1 MKARAVRT
9 TISWSILFAAWGST
23 GAAQTVEKKLP
34 LANIVTPGAIQDL
47 GSVLTV
53 MPDVRRVSYDS
64 ATKSMVVRG
73 SAGQIS
79 LAEWLVQQLDRPAG
93 GPSAE
98 RQKPGVFEYHPP
110 AGHDDGD
117 NAVRVFHMTHTDTQ
131 TLEEVLTVMRFGADI
146 DHAMAFIAGGDVVV
160 RAAPQRVAMA
170 EWVVQQLEQPADAE
184 RKTVAFEYQS
194 PDGGRDALASA
205 VRIVYLTNT
214 GTPEAIWALVR
225 LVRTG
230 TGVPRVFPVT
240 SLKALVI
247 RAEPKRVV
255 AAENLI
261 AVTDK
266 RAAQ

>member
-1 MKARAVRT
+1 MIARAGKT
-9 TISWSILFAAWGST
+9 TIAGLLLFAAWGPT
-23 GAAQTVEKKLP
+23 GAAQTAEKKLP
-34 LANIVTPGAIQDL
+34 LANINAPGAIQEL

-53 MPDVRRVSYDS
+53 MPDVRRVSYDG
-64 ATKSMVVRG
+64 AAKAMVIRG
-73 SAGQIS
+73 SSGQIA
-79 LAEWLVQQLDRPAG
+79 LAEWLVQQLDRQAG
-93 GPSAE
+93 GPSTDP
-98 RQKPGVFEYHPP
+98 RTPGAFEYHPP

-117 NAVRVFHMTHTDTQ
+117 NAVRVFHMTHTDNQ

-146 DHAMAFIAGGDVVV
+146 DHAMAFLAGGDVVV

-170 EWVVQQLEQPADAE
+170 EWLVQQLEQPADAE

-214 GTPEAIWALVR
+214 ETPQAIWALVR

-230 TGVPRVFPVT
+230 SAVPRVYPVT

-247 RAEPKRVV
+247 RAEPKRAA

-261 AVTDK
+261 EVTDK
-266 RAAQ
+266 RAAH